1 MQEDTPESPKS
12 FDDDEGTFEAHD
24 TEPAS
29 VEPATEPDERVLV
42 LWRGRQYEVVCTQY
56 VDNGNTC
63 IALLDPESVSVEA
76 KATANLSKLPPHRVF
91 IKDYSENRGIA
102 KALVSKGLLQ
112 KAGSGIRN
120 GSVTFDEY
128 EILPKLGEPFNI
140 SAPEHYVEPSL
151 DESLTQAIEGEDSK
165 IDPSDE
171 KLPAE

>member
-1 MQEDTPESPKS
+1 MQEDTPET
-12 FDDDEGTFEAHD
+12 FDSDTETFESNKPEA
-24 TEPAS
+24 

-63 IALLDPESVSVEA
+63 IALLDPESGSVEA
-76 KATANLSKLPPHRVF
+76 KATANLSELPPHRVY

-112 KAGSGIRN
+112 KAGNGIRN
-120 GSVTFDEY
+120 GSVTFEEY
-128 EILPKLGEPFNI
+128 EILPKLGTPFNI
-140 SAPEHYVEPSL
+140 SAPEPYVEPSL